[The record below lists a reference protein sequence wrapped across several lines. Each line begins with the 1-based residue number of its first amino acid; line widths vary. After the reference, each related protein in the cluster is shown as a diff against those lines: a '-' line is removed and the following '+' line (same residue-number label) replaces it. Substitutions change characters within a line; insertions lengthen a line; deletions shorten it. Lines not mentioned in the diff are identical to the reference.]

1 MDEKT
6 ELLAARFPEDL
17 VEWLK
22 RVAEARGWRLSRA
35 LRWAVR
41 ETMAREYDKAEE
53 EHFRELA
60 KEIAMT
66 GDPPEDKNRISA
78 RDAFPDD
85 QD

>member
-6 ELLAARFPEDL
+6 ELLAARFPED
-17 VEWLK
+17 VVAWLK
-22 RVAEARGWRLSRA
+22 RVAEARGWRLSRT

-53 EHFRELA
+53 EHLR
-60 KEIAMT
+60 EIAEIP
-66 GDPPEDKNRISA
+66 DPPADALENRVSA
-78 RDAFPDD
+78 ADAFPDD

>member
-6 ELLAARFPEDL
+6 ELLAARFPEDM

-22 RVAEARGWRLSRA
+22 RVGAARGWRLSRT

-53 EHFRELA
+53 EMLR
-60 KEIAMT
+60 EIADIP
-66 GDPPEDKNRISA
+66 DPPADIIENRISA
-78 RDAFPDD
+78 ADAFPDD
-85 QD
+85 QN